1 MSKKP
6 ITLNY
11 EQAKELKFFCRSV
24 VGTRQDYYEVMDK
37 ANAFDSRLARLE
49 KTCELIENYLGEELK
64 RFPSFF
70 DDPNLTPPKQD
81 KETR

>member
-24 VGTRQDYYEVMDK
+24 AGTREELYEVMEK
-37 ANAFDSRLARLE
+37 ANKFDDRIARLE
-49 KTCELIENYLGEELK
+49 KTCELIEKYLGEPIEPFQSPWKKELN
-64 RFPSFF
+64 RPC
-70 DDPNLTPPKQD
+70 
-81 KETR
+81 ETEE